1 VEKHELELN
10 KRLTEGL
17 NNLGV
22 HILGPKNPELRGGIV
37 SFNVGKMSSHEVA
50 LMLDNYNIAVRSG
63 MHCVH
68 SWFNAHK
75 LAGSARASLY
85 FYNTP
90 EEVDFM
96 IDKMKDIAML
106 GK

>member
-1 VEKHELELN
+1 
-10 KRLTEGL
+10 
-17 NNLGV
+17 
-22 HILGPKNPELRGGIV
+22 
-37 SFNVGKMSSHEVA
+37 
-50 LMLDNYNIAVRSG
+50 
-63 MHCVH
+63 VH